1 VVTGRQQHASSPDR
15 GAAEDDLLVIHDLA
29 KAFGG
34 VRAVDGV
41 SFRVPRGA
49 MCGLIGPNGAGKS
62 TVLGM
67 IAGSIRPDRGEILL
81 EGRNVAGASAVSIAR
96 RRVIRTFQTA
106 SVFARMTVLENL
118 LLGVPPWPGEQLRA
132 SFIGRRAWRAAE
144 AKRVEQARRLLT
156 RLGLAAEADAYAGE
170 LSGGQKRLIEIGRA
184 IMAEPK
190 LLLLD
195 EPMAGVSRML
205 AAPIEA
211 LIEELR
217 HSGMTVLLI
226 EHELGLVERLCS
238 PVIVLAQGR
247 VLMQGEMAE
256 LRADPEVRRA
266 YLVG

>member
-1 VVTGRQQHASSPDR
+1 MLVVN
-15 GAAEDDLLVIHDLA
+15 DLA
-29 KAFGG
+29 RAFGG

-41 SFRVPRGA
+41 SFRVPSGS
-49 MCGLIGPNGAGKS
+49 MTGLIGPNGAGKS

-67 IAGSIRPDRGEILL
+67 IAGAIRPDRGQILL
-81 EGRNVAGASAVSIAR
+81 EGHDIAGSSPVSVAR
-96 RRVIRTFQTA
+96 RGVIRTFQTA
-106 SVFARMTVLENL
+106 SVFAKMTVLENL
-118 LLGVPPWPGEQLRA
+118 LLGVPPWKGERLRSSFFSRRA
-132 SFIGRRAWRAAE
+132 SRRTETAQVEEARALLARLDLT
-144 AKRVEQARRLLT
+144 AQA
-156 RLGLAAEADAYAGE
+156 DSYAGE
-170 LSGGQKRLIEIGRA
+170 LSGGQRRLVEIGRA
-184 IMAEPK
+184 MMAQPR

-195 EPMAGVSRML
+195 EPMAGVSRTL

-217 HSGMTVLLI
+217 DGGMTVVLI

-247 VLMQGEMAE
+247 VLMEGEMAE